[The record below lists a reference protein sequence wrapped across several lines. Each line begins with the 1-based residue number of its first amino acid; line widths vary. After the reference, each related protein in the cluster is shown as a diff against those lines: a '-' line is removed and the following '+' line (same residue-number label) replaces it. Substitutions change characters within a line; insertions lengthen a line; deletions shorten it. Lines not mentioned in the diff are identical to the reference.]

1 MVRKQLAAILAAS
14 VLLFSFSGCQSKRSP
29 TISDSLTVLTIGT
42 ADSGGTMYPVG
53 AAIANVLSDDSL
65 KVNVGA
71 STGSAMNI
79 QNLAD
84 GVVDLALVSGDAA
97 YEAYHSSESESG
109 LRAVAAVYTSVSNW
123 LAPKSENA
131 YYVHDLKG
139 LRIGV
144 GPENSTTELAARVV
158 IETIGLDQSN
168 TIQVNCGLGAGTEMV
183 LNGELDAIH
192 GFSGI
197 PIGGLATL
205 AEKVPCRV
213 LRYTPEEL
221 DAILAS
227 NAIYSSGTI
236 PAHTYKEQPQDIKT
250 FGVKCLL
257 CVDASMDE
265 ELVSAIT
272 KMLWDNRE
280 SLSQAHPSMSVM
292 EEDTYLFDNLPIPLH
307 TGAEKFYA
315 EVG

>member
-1 MVRKQLAAILAAS
+1 MVRKQLTAILAAL
-14 VLLFSFSGCQSKRSP
+14 VLLFSLSGCQSECSP

-53 AAIANVLSDDSL
+53 AAIANVLSDDAL

-84 GVVDLALVSGDAA
+84 GVVDLALVSSDAA
-97 YEAYHSSESESG
+97 YEAYHASESESG

-123 LAPKSENA
+123 LIPNSENA
-131 YYVHDLKG
+131 YYVHDLQG

-158 IETIGLDQSN
+158 IETIGLDQSD
-168 TIQVNCGLGAGTEMV
+168 TIQVNCGLGAGTEMI

-227 NAIYSSGTI
+227 NAIYSTGTI
-236 PAHTYKEQPQDIKT
+236 PAYTYEEQSQDIET

-265 ELVSAIT
+265 ELVYSIT
-272 KMLWDNRE
+272 KTIWEQRE
-280 SLSQAHPSMSVM
+280 TLSQAHLSMLVM
-292 EEDTYLFDNLPIPLH
+292 EDSSYLFDDLPIPLH
-307 TGAEKFYA
+307 SGAEKLYA
-315 EVG
+315 EIS